1 MLSGILPL
9 VMSELDVENA
19 RRGYA
24 VLNQAYQSGN
34 PGDFR
39 PFLEEFWDPEVVFV
53 PAGVL
58 PESAS
63 VRGWD
68 GVLQLMSGQMEAFE
82 KGSMWMEPL
91 EYIEAGDRL
100 IVPYRFGGRAQHTG
114 IEVELDFVHVFTQR
128 RGKTVRVDV
137 YRTKEEALE
146 DVCREE
152 GDSQ

>member
-1 MLSGILPL
+1 
-9 VMSELDVENA
+9 MSELDVENA

-34 PGDFR
+34 PEGFR
-39 PFLEEFWDPEVVFV
+39 AFLEEFWDPEVVFV

-68 GVLQLMSGQMEAFE
+68 GVLQFMSGQMQAFE

-114 IEVELDFVHVFTQR
+114 IEVEFDFVHVFTQR

-137 YRTKEEALE
+137 YRTKEEALK
-146 DVCREE
+146 DLGLEE
-152 GDSQ
+152 GGSQ

>member
-1 MLSGILPL
+1 MA
-9 VMSELDVENA
+9 ELDVENA

-24 VLNQAYQSGN
+24 ILNQAYQSGN
-34 PGDFR
+34 PDDFR

-63 VRGWD
+63 VKGWD
-68 GVLQLMSGQMEAFE
+68 GVVQFMSGQMQAFE
-82 KGSMWMEPL
+82 DGSMWMEPL

-114 IEVELDFVHVFTQR
+114 IEVEFHFVHVFTQR

-146 DVCREE
+146 DLGLE
-152 GDSQ
+152 DAP